1 MCALPCCQSYY
12 LSTPVRWASYPADR
26 GILHDGQKKKSM
38 DKRALVSRIKEEV
51 VRRRFVLIMCV
62 ALPLT
67 VFAKDK
73 PTFQIEVV
81 GTDAWQRDMAIHHAA
96 TAGTSNTN
104 CNTNGSADATTY
116 GNTTT
121 GTVNATTN
129 CTTTTAPGTPAYTTH
144 QAIQQESV
152 HAILNG
158 QHVTLW
164 CQAGFRKCA
173 NLAPGLYTAE
183 ADGDKAV
190 KIYVYSLITH
200 KLMGKMKYRLVG
212 SW

>member
-1 MCALPCCQSYY
+1 VKRRVLVM
-12 LSTPVRWASYPADR
+12 
-26 GILHDGQKKKSM
+26 IL
-38 DKRALVSRIKEEV
+38 
-51 VRRRFVLIMCV
+51 V
-62 ALPLT
+62 ALPLL

-73 PTFQIEVV
+73 ETFQIEVV
-81 GTDAWQRDMAIHHAA
+81 GTDAWQRDVAIHHAA

-104 CNTNGSADATTY
+104 CDSNGNVNASTY
-116 GNTTT
+116 GNTTN
-121 GTVNATTN
+121 GSVNATTN
-129 CTTTTAPGTPAYTTH
+129 CTTTSTPGTPAYTTH
-144 QAIQQESV
+144 SSIQQESV

-173 NLAPGLYTAE
+173 NLAPGTYTAE

-190 KIYVYSLITH
+190 RIYVYSLISH
-200 KLMGKMKYRLVG
+200 KLMGKMKYRLVS

>member
-1 MCALPCCQSYY
+1 MK
-12 LSTPVRWASYPADR
+12 
-26 GILHDGQKKKSM
+26 H
-38 DKRALVSRIKEEV
+38 
-51 VRRRFVLIMCV
+51 RFVAILCI

-73 PTFQIEVV
+73 PTFQIEVI
-81 GTDAWQRDMAIHHAA
+81 GTDAWERDLAIHHAA
-96 TAGTSNTN
+96 TSGTADTN
-104 CNTNGSADATTY
+104 CNTNGNVDATTY
-116 GNTTT
+116 GNTTS
-121 GTVNATTN
+121 GSVNATTN
-129 CTTTTAPGTPAYTTH
+129 CTTTSTPGSPAYTTH
-144 QAIQQESV
+144 HAIQQESV

-173 NLAPGLYTAE
+173 NLSAGTYTAE

-190 KIYVYSLITH
+190 RIYVYSIITH
-200 KLMGKMKYRLVG
+200 KLMGKMKYRVVG